1 MSQDDV
7 LFGYRL
13 QLFDLAGRIGVAA
26 ACRSFG
32 VHRST
37 YYRWKGQVE
46 RYGLEILR
54 PRERRRPKMPNQLS
68 PLVEERIVAFALG
81 HPGLGPR
88 RVAAELARPRWGGL
102 LISPNGV
109 WRCLRRHGL
118 STRRRRLALVAGYRA
133 PAEPAR
139 EPEPERHVEA
149 KRPGELV
156 GVDCFFVGRLHGTKG
171 TVWQLSA
178 LDVASSFAWAE
189 LVACPSGQPVT
200 AQTSRLARR
209 VAADLQAA
217 GWQLERV
224 LSDNANEFRG
234 DFSKTLAA
242 LGAGQTRIHAGR
254 PQTNGAVE
262 ALQKTILD
270 ECWRPAFARFLYLR
284 FQGLKR
290 ELEQYLRYYIF
301 DRAHTG
307 RLTLGRIP
315 ADIVYGARKMEAR

>member
-133 PAEPAR
+133 PAKPAR